1 MQLAIYGA
9 QAIALGAYEA
19 IQNIYPERPVRCFI
33 VTSQG
38 TNAASLAGIPVFELE
53 PFSASLSTEE
63 KRDMEILIATP
74 ENVMPEI
81 ERSLDACGFVC
92 HVRLTSPRWANLM
105 GYHYICKRDYIPLS
119 ALPVGYHRANLHVF
133 MAKFYKD
140 KPLEENY
147 HLPEWITPIQVGAAL
162 CEERVANTLDC
173 DGENISYK
181 NGNYSE
187 LTALYWM
194 WKNRLL
200 SPSANQER
208 EYYGLIHYRRLLE
221 MTEDDVL
228 RLADNDVDV
237 VLPYPMPYEPNMEA
251 HHERYLKK
259 EDWEAVRS
267 AVAELQPEYH
277 RYFPQLFGQRF
288 LFNYN
293 MILAKKV
300 VLSAYCQWLFPILER
315 VEELSVPKGTDRSD
329 RYIGYVGETLTTLYF
344 MYNKKKLQIVH
355 TGCRFLT

>member
-1 MQLAIYGA
+1 
-9 QAIALGAYEA
+9 
-19 IQNIYPERPVRCFI
+19 
-33 VTSQG
+33 
-38 TNAASLAGIPVFELE
+38 
-53 PFSASLSTEE
+53 
-63 KRDMEILIATP
+63 
-74 ENVMPEI
+74 
-81 ERSLDACGFVC
+81 
-92 HVRLTSPRWANLM
+92 
-105 GYHYICKRDYIPLS
+105 
-119 ALPVGYHRANLHVF
+119 
-133 MAKFYKD
+133 
-140 KPLEENY
+140 
-147 HLPEWITPIQVGAAL
+147 
-162 CEERVANTLDC
+162 
-173 DGENISYK
+173 
-181 NGNYSE
+181 
-187 LTALYWM
+187 
-194 WKNRLL
+194 
-200 SPSANQER
+200 
-208 EYYGLIHYRRLLE
+208 